1 MSRVSP
7 RRPKPARRSR
17 SWGLSP
23 ILVVAPL
30 AAFTAALLW
39 DGAPTGLA
47 FGVPKPTA
55 PNPTATDREAAR
67 FTACGLGSRSACVVD
82 GDTIWYR
89 GTKIRLADINTPETS
104 EPGCA
109 REAKLGAAATRRLTE
124 LLNAGPFT
132 LEPIDRDRDRYGRAL
147 RIVTR
152 EGASLGNTLTA
163 EGLAEPWRGYRSDW
177 CS

>member
-1 MSRVSP
+1 MATIRARTRKS
-7 RRPKPARRSR
+7 ARRCWR
-17 SWGLSP
+17 LRP
-23 ILVVAPL
+23 ILIVLPL

-39 DGAPTGLA
+39 DGVPAGLA
-47 FGVPKPTA
+47 FAVPK
-55 PNPTATDREAAR
+55 PTATDREAAR
-67 FTACGLGSRSACVVD
+67 FTACGMGSRAACVVD

-109 REAKLGAAATRRLTE
+109 REARLGKAATARLTE

-132 LEPIDRDRDRYGRAL
+132 LAPIDRDRDRYGRAL
-147 RIVTR
+147 RVITR
-152 EGASLGNTLTA
+152 EGTSLGAALTA
-163 EGLAEPWRGYRSDW
+163 EGLAERWRGYRGDW